1 MLKKFLHY
9 NDVSD
14 SILGNVPKLKRGE
27 VARFK
32 CVFINPNLKSP
43 HKFDGPGSYSISP
56 FDSIWDEE
64 QEKYVDITFA
74 SRSVNSNG
82 DETTIAKKINFLAPT
97 GEISLRGGVAEEEY
111 LYYFLSLCNKN
122 GSNTNRD
129 QTVPVEYI
137 RIDEDKT
144 AKEKNAKRS
153 KKFDALLAANNMT
166 TDQIKDFVAAT
177 GGDDK
182 RSIDLLKDY
191 VFDWAD
197 KNPEDFLLK
206 INDVEAST
214 KATIKRAIDQG
225 VIKFSTTELV
235 FTWGESGEKI
245 ASVPRADGIEHI
257 KYLSDLLLS
266 DKRYEKVLPTIKKS
280 LKTPSKQAS

>member
-1 MLKKFLHY
+1 MLKKVLHY
-9 NDVSD
+9 NDLSESV
-14 SILGNVPKLKRGE
+14 LGKVPKLKKGD

-32 CVFINPNLKSP
+32 CVLINPDLQNERR
-43 HKFDGPGSYSISP
+43 FTGPRFYNINSV
-56 FDSIWDEE
+56 DSVWDD
-64 QEKYVDITFA
+64 EKGDYVEIAYVD
-74 SRSVNSNG
+74 RSVTSTG
-82 DETTIAKKINFLAPT
+82 EVLAKRKTIKFAAPT
-97 GEISLRGGVAEEEY
+97 GEISLRGGVQEEEY
-111 LYYFLSLCNKN
+111 LYYFLSLSNRN
-122 GSNTNRD
+122 GSNEDRD
-129 QTVPVEYI
+129 QTKPIEFI
-137 RIDEDKT
+137 RIDEEKT
-144 AKEKNAKRS
+144 AKEKNTKRS

-166 TDQIKDFVAAT
+166 NEQIKDFVAAT

-182 RSIDLLKDY
+182 RTTDILKDY

>member
-1 MLKKFLHY
+1 MLKKVLHY

-14 SILGNVPKLKRGE
+14 KVLSKVPKLKKGE

-32 CVFINPNLKSP
+32 CVLINPDLKHERRFS
-43 HKFDGPGSYSISP
+43 GPRFYNISP
-56 FDSIWDEE
+56 VDTIWDEGIND
-64 QEKYVDITFA
+64 YVEIGFVD
-74 SRSVNSNG
+74 RQVLSNG
-82 DETTIAKKINFLAPT
+82 EIVANPKLIKFSAPS
-97 GEISLRGGVAEEEY
+97 GEITLRGGVQEEEY
-111 LYYFLSLCNKN
+111 LYYFLSLSNRN
-122 GSNTNRD
+122 GSNEDRD
-129 QTVPVEYI
+129 ISKSIDYV
-137 RIDEDKT
+137 RIDEEKS

-153 KKFDALLAANNMT
+153 KKFDALLAANNLT
-166 TDQIKDFVAAT
+166 NDQIKDFVAAT

-182 RSIDLLKDY
+182 RAIDLLKDY

-206 INDVEAST
+206 INDVEAAT
-214 KATIKRAIDQG
+214 KATIKRALDQG
-225 VIKFSTTELV
+225 VIKFSATELI

-280 LKTPSKQAS
+280 LKGSKQAS